1 MCASIYDTLLPL
13 VVKRLGALVQGT
25 GRFGFTFVISCW
37 RLGHGLSLLLGES
50 ISQASS
56 YEIAFFTLG
65 GLGLLVTA
73 LLALCVHV
81 PPAKAVEDQREITQ
95 EVAAEAQSETAVGDE
110 VLSFGQLEADP
121 HA

>member
-1 MCASIYDTLLPL
+1 MSFPPALPSPG
-13 VVKRLGALVQGT
+13 LGE
-25 GRFGFTFVISCW
+25 
-37 RLGHGLSLLLGES
+37 LSLYHAA
-50 ISQASS
+50 SQ
-56 YEIAFFTLG
+56 ITLG

-110 VLSFGQLEADP
+110 
-121 HA
+121 